1 VSAEPTGG
9 QGINSANYRLT
20 LAGCDE
26 PVHLKVIEQAEASVA
41 DKLAALDGCFRSGV
55 KTAEVLRTVDG
66 KLSLEQDNCLLAVFR
81 WCEGQ
86 PYGGRSAQRIAA
98 GRELGRMNAA
108 LGGLGTTISRPVRY
122 RPLSPE
128 EVERIRAA
136 CTHSDEFDRKVLR
149 EIGRLGD
156 LAAEL
161 DDRCPEAVALQHMDY
176 HPANVLFDGDEVL
189 AVLDVDSIVTER
201 ASQSVAFGCSRF
213 GGDAEEMAEF
223 LCGYRDGGSPV
234 SAELIEQLPLLVC
247 REALGRINYIL
258 RSAFFESDRRW
269 CFDFGKHLAT
279 IDSVGSAAGELAG
292 RLATLVN

>member
-1 VSAEPTGG
+1 MSAEPTGG

-26 PVHLKVIEQAEASVA
+26 PLHLKVIERADASVA
-41 DKLAALDGCFRSGV
+41 DKLAALEGCFRSGV

-66 KLSLEQDNCLLAVFR
+66 RLSVEQDNCLLAMFR

-86 PYGGRSAQRIAA
+86 PYAGRPAQRMAA

-108 LGGLGTTISRPVRY
+108 LGALGTTILRADRY
-122 RPLSPE
+122 RRLSPQ
-128 EVERIRAA
+128 EVESIRAA
-136 CTHSDEFDRKVLR
+136 CRPSDEFEGQVLR
-149 EIGRLGD
+149 EIGRLDD

-161 DDRCPEAVALQHMDY
+161 DQPCPEALALQHMDY
-176 HPANVLFDGDEVL
+176 HPGNVLFEGDEVL
-189 AVLDVDSIVTER
+189 AVLDVDSIVSER
-201 ASQSVAFGCSRF
+201 AGQSVAFGSSRF

-223 LCGYRDGGSPV
+223 LCGYRDGGGPLP
-234 SAELIEQLPLLVC
+234 AELIEQLPLLVC

-269 CFDFGKHLAT
+269 CFDFDKHLAT
-279 IDSVGSAAGELAG
+279 IDSVRSAAGELAG
-292 RLATLVN
+292 RLAKLVN